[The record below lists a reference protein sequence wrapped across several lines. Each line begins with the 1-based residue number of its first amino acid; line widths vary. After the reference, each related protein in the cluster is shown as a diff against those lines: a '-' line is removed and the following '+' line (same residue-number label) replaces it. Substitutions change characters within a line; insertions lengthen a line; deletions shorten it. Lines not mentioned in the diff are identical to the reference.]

1 MPLIHVCTLSFYAP
15 NYLEVVTV
23 NKKTFAVLCFLA
35 DCILAVLVWCINVPI
50 YICFPLVI
58 FSGWLPGQIV
68 HGLDNYR
75 RFLQRV
81 PYYSAIL
88 IGTLI
93 VVIVG
98 IFMSQP
104 ANSGFILGLT
114 CINSVNCFILVIYQF
129 HPDLLHL
136 KDLPEENEP

>member
-1 MPLIHVCTLSFYAP
+1 MFVPLSFYAM
-15 NYLEVVTV
+15 NYPEVVTV

-35 DCILAVLVWCINVPI
+35 DCILAILAWCINFPI
-50 YICFPLVI
+50 YICFLLVI
-58 FSGWLPGQIV
+58 FSAWLPGQIV

-75 RFLQRV
+75 RLLQRV

-93 VVIVG
+93 VVIIG

-114 CINSVNCFILVIYQF
+114 CINSVNCFILVIHQF
-129 HPDLLHL
+129 CPDLLHL
-136 KDLPEENEP
+136 KGLPEEKDQ

>member
-1 MPLIHVCTLSFYAP
+1 MFVPLSFYAM
-15 NYLEVVTV
+15 NYPEVVTV

-35 DCILAVLVWCINVPI
+35 DCILAILAWCINFPI
-50 YICFPLVI
+50 YICFLLVI
-58 FSGWLPGQIV
+58 FSAWLPGQIV

-75 RFLQRV
+75 RLLQRV

-93 VVIVG
+93 VVIIG

-129 HPDLLHL
+129 CPDLLHL
-136 KDLPEENEP
+136 KGLPEEKDQ